1 MNIIQK
7 EKYLEEY
14 LKNLGSV
21 IVAFSAGVDSTFL
34 LKKAH
39 DVLKDKAIAV
49 TINLNSVPKREIEE
63 TKRFCKEE
71 NIEHIIIDIDV
82 LSIDEFRNN
91 TVDRCY
97 HCKKKIFSSILE
109 VAKKKNISYIADGS
123 NMDDMGDYRPGM
135 IAIRELG
142 IKSPLKEAN
151 LYKEE
156 IRILSKKLNLKT
168 CDKPSFA
175 CLASRFVYGEEI
187 TNKKLSMVENAE
199 KMLSD
204 LGFKQFRV
212 RVHGDLARIE
222 IEKDDFTKI
231 LKEETL
237 KSINKHLKSLGFL
250 YITLDLEG
258 YKRGSMNKNIE
269 NK

>member
-1 MNIIQK
+1 MV
-7 EKYLEEY
+7 E
-14 LKNLGSV
+14 
-21 IVAFSAGVDSTFL
+21 AG
-34 LKKAH
+34 
-39 DVLKDKAIAV
+39 I
-49 TINLNSVPKREIEE
+49 
-63 TKRFCKEE
+63 
-71 NIEHIIIDIDV
+71 
-82 LSIDEFRNN
+82 
-91 TVDRCY
+91 
-97 HCKKKIFSSILE
+97 
-109 VAKKKNISYIADGS
+109 
-123 NMDDMGDYRPGM
+123 
-135 IAIRELG
+135 
-142 IKSPLKEAN
+142 
-151 LYKEE
+151 
-156 IRILSKKLNLKT
+156 
-168 CDKPSFA
+168 
-175 CLASRFVYGEEI
+175 ASRFVYGEEI
-187 TNKKLSMVENAE
+187 TKKKLSMVENAE